1 MTEKTV
7 AFSGTTVEAP
17 ACTLGEGPTFD
28 PHTGT
33 AWWFDILGKIL
44 FEYVLATGAIRQHPL
59 PAMGSVLAR
68 VDADRQIV
76 ATEDGLYLRR
86 TGTGATE
93 LVTPI
98 EDDNT
103 ATRSNDGRVH
113 QSGALWFGTMG
124 KNAETGVGTIYHVAR
139 GTVTKLYSGI
149 SIPNAICF
157 SPDGAIAYF
166 ADTAVNKLMRVSVDP
181 ATGLPAGD
189 PEVLLDHSGRDGGID
204 GAVCDTEGVIWNARW
219 GGGCVDAYSPD
230 GEHLLSLKV
239 PAGKS
244 TCPAFVGTDAGRL
257 LVTSA
262 RERMSQD
269 QLERDPKAGNTFIL
283 DHPVKGRFEPDYLL

>member
-1 MTEKTV
+1 MAGRTTT
-7 AFSGTTVEAP
+7 FSGSILEAP
-17 ACTLGEGPTFD
+17 ACLLGEGPTFD

-33 AWWFDILGKIL
+33 AWWFDILGKML
-44 FEYVLATGAIRQHPL
+44 VEYVLATGAVRQHPL

-68 VDADRQIV
+68 VDSERQVIV
-76 ATEDGLYLRR
+76 TEEGLYLRQ
-86 TGTGATE
+86 TGTGAMD

-98 EDDNT
+98 EADNA

-124 KNAETGVGTIYHVAR
+124 KNAETGAGTIYHVVR
-139 GTVTKLYSGI
+139 GTVTVLYPGI

-157 SPDGAIAYF
+157 SPDGATAYF
-166 ADTAVNKLMRVSVDP
+166 TDTAVNKLMRVAVDP
-181 ATGLPAGD
+181 ATGLPSGE
-189 PEVLLDHSGRDGGID
+189 PEVLVDHSGSEGGID
-204 GAVCDTEGVIWNARW
+204 GAVCDTDGVIWNARW
-219 GGGCVDAYSPD
+219 DAGSVDAYSPD
-230 GEHLLSLKV
+230 GEHLLSLEV

-244 TCPAFVGTDAGRL
+244 TCPAFVGADAGRL

-262 RERMSQD
+262 QEGMSRE
-269 QLERDPKAGNTFIL
+269 QLDRDPEAGKTFVL